1 MQSYRFYLLD
11 HDEHIKAVE
20 TIDCA
25 GDAAAAAKATAL
37 LEERTSFASIEVWKG
52 KVRVHLVRRG

>member
-20 TIDCA
+20 TISCA
-25 GDAAAAAKATAL
+25 SDAEAAAKAAAL
-37 LEERTSFASIEVWKG
+37 LEERPGFASIEVWKG

>member
-11 HDEHIKAVE
+11 AGEHIKAVE
-20 TIDCA
+20 TIECA
-25 GDAAAAAKATAL
+25 DDAAAAAKAAAL

-52 KVRVHLVRRG
+52 KVRVHLARRG